1 MFKEAKANIAA
12 AIILAVLV
20 VGGVLAFLFL
30 YDFPDYYKV
39 VVTNQSTEGFEI
51 VAEDGY
57 NKNRIK
63 EGSDFKF
70 TVSLDPEYSTSNI
83 TVKVNGKVVNKYFA
97 STHKR
102 AYEIYLAV
110 VVAPGIAVACLVEVG
125 SKVFAFAAFEVV

>member
-39 VVTNQSTEGFEI
+39 VVVNQSSEGFEI

-57 NKNRIK
+57 NKDRIK
-63 EGSDFKF
+63 EGEDFKF
-70 TVSLDPEYSTSNI
+70 TVTLDPEYATSNI
-83 TVKVNGKVVNKYFA
+83 TVKVNGEVVNKYETFNF
-97 STHKR
+97 
-102 AYEIYLAV
+102 YLIKNV
-110 VVAPGIAVACLVEVG
+110 QSDIQVLIEGLVYSGI
-125 SKVFAFAAFEVV
+125 

>member
-1 MFKEAKANIAA
+1 MFKEEKANIAA

-51 VAEDGY
+51 VAKDGY

-70 TVSLDPEYSTSNI
+70 TVSLDPEYATSNI
-83 TVKVNGKVVNKYFA
+83 TVKVNGEVVN
-97 STHKR
+97 R
-102 AYEIYLAV
+102 YETFDYYLIKDVQADIQIFIE
-110 VVAPGIAVACLVEVG
+110 GLVYQGV
-125 SKVFAFAAFEVV
+125 